1 MRPPRISSVC
11 PGCASRPTV
20 SEPWAVW
27 TISGI
32 APSVAQSSSE
42 RNGVTWVAGTLGE
55 LGIAAVFLVMSM
67 VFSRSSR

>member
-1 MRPPRISSVC
+1 VAIPTEEVPPRISRVW
-11 PGCASRPTV
+11 PGWASRPTV

-42 RNGVTWVAGTLGE
+42 RNGITWVAGTLVNS
-55 LGIAAVFLVMSM
+55 A
-67 VFSRSSR
+67 